1 MSELFYFE
9 KFFTLFWYDLL
20 IFRDINKRFRIAIG
34 IILFE
39 ISITSIYKM
48 LIKFKSDIPKSQNTT
63 FWVLGNGQ
71 VLEKCQMTVENF
83 CKIEQ

>member
-1 MSELFYFE
+1 
-9 KFFTLFWYDLL
+9 
-20 IFRDINKRFRIAIG
+20 
-34 IILFE
+34 
-39 ISITSIYKM
+39 M